1 MSTDANGHDHRGSG
15 AGGGQFAVMT
25 RPEPIGSLDGAR
37 VDTVTDQYLETA
49 LWSSTGDDGDPL
61 DDDHST
67 ADFAPEAVASA
78 RADIASFLESSAG
91 LITAAQVLQSTYDDA
106 QVAHDFWLTRNGHG
120 AGFWDRGLGEV
131 GDQLTKDAKVFGSSD
146 AYVGDDGLVYLS

>member
-1 MSTDANGHDHRGSG
+1 MSTDANGHNHRGSG

-25 RPEPIGSLDGAR
+25 RSEPISSMDRAR
-37 VDTVTDQYLETA
+37 VDTLTDQYLETA
-49 LWSSTGDDGDPL
+49 LWSSTGEDGDPL

-78 RADIASFLESSAG
+78 RADVASFVESNADK
-91 LITAAQVLQSTYDDA
+91 IAAAQALLPTYDDA

-131 GDQLTKDAKVFGSSD
+131 GDELTKDAKAYGS
-146 AYVGDDGLVYLS
+146 LVYLS